1 MSTYKPEYMAGLI
14 NSQLSLI
21 VEKVQ
26 QGIITDSQAI
36 HTMALIQDGISEALA
51 DIRTHFEANTPT
63 VKVDEYRI
71 EEHKTCVQCSGKGR
85 VWHPGC
91 GDTDEPCM
99 QCEGTGYNL
108 DSIESCISCEGCG
121 FNLDM
126 RVY

>member
-1 MSTYKPEYMAGLI
+1 MSTYEPEYMAGLI

-26 QGIITDSQAI
+26 QGIITHSEAI
-36 HTMALIQDGISEALA
+36 HTVDCVSRGVSQALA
-51 DIRTHFEANTPT
+51 GIASHLESITPT
-63 VKVDEYRI
+63 VKVDEYRV
-71 EEHKTCVQCSGKGR
+71 EEHNTCVQCSGKGR

-91 GDTDEPCM
+91 GDTDESCM
-99 QCEGTGYNL
+99 SCEGT
-108 DSIESCISCEGCG
+108 G

>member
-71 EEHKTCVQCSGKGR
+71 E
-85 VWHPGC
+85 
-91 GDTDEPCM
+91 
-99 QCEGTGYNL
+99 
-108 DSIESCISCEGCG
+108 
-121 FNLDM
+121 
-126 RVY
+126 

>member
-26 QGIITDSQAI
+26 QGIITHSQAI
-36 HTMALIQDGISEALA
+36 HTMALIQDGVSEALA
-51 DIRTHFEANTPT
+51 DIRTHFESITPT
-63 VKVDEYRI
+63 VKVDEYLI
-71 EEHKTCVQCSGKGR
+71 EEHNTCVQCSGKGR

-99 QCEGTGYNL
+99 PCEGT
-108 DSIESCISCEGCG
+108 G